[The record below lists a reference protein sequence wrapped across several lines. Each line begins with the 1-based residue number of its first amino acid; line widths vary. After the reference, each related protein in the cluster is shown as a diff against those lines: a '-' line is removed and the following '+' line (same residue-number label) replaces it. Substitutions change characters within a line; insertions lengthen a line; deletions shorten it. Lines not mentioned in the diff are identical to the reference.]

1 MLTHIQE
8 HAALAMQ
15 ASPLMLPLIV
25 GLLVVTLHWVRVL
38 RILFGLMV
46 ASGVVNTVLKAI
58 VRSRRPDGATNCMA
72 VPCIS
77 NKEACKATS
86 FGMPSGH
93 AQLAAAVATFL
104 LLASFSRKRCPP
116 PIMDVVR
123 AFGVLLCVLLLLFVP
138 LSRTAWGQQHA
149 LGPVGM
155 TSPHGCHTYAQVT
168 VGALIGV
175 ALGVA
180 AWHGWGASAV
190 DADDNGRED
199 CCS

>member
-1 MLTHIQE
+1 MLTHIRE

-46 ASGVVNTVLKAI
+46 ASGVVNAVVKAI
-58 VRSRRPDGATNCMA
+58 VRSRRPDGAANCMA
-72 VPCIS
+72 APCIG
-77 NKEACKATS
+77 EACKATS

-93 AQLAAAVATFL
+93 AQLAAAVAAFL
-104 LLASFSRKRCPP
+104 LLASFSRKPCPP
-116 PIMDVVR
+116 LMMDAVR
-123 AFGVLLCVLLLLFVP
+123 ACGVLLCVLLLLCVP

-155 TSPHGCHTYAQVT
+155 TSQHGCHTCAQVT
-168 VGALIGV
+168 VGALIGA

-180 AWHGWGASAV
+180 AWYGWGASAV
-190 DADDNGRED
+190 DADNDGRED
-199 CCS
+199 CRR